1 MGHEQGI
8 KRLYQAAQPQPL
20 ELPGTNEQ
28 REHRSADLEQ
38 TFAPVGNP
46 SVVVVQ
52 IVDASDKD
60 LTSPL
65 ATCANICSQFVDP
78 MTRPHQRGSS
88 RPGTASRNIV
98 KDRPGHTL
106 SLFRSIALI
115 TLIAACCLLLCP
127 AALAQVPDVEDV
139 HVAPRIDTDS
149 QSKITEQNVLAD
161 TVQTHAPTIKSKVDL
176 VLVPVTVTDPM
187 NRLVTGLDKENFAVF
202 EGKNQQEVRHFS
214 AEDAPISLGVIF
226 DMSGSMSSKI
236 ERAREAVI
244 EFFKTANPQDE
255 FFLIA
260 FADKPEEVSDF
271 TQSVDD
277 LQGKLIYTVPKGRTA
292 LLDAIYLGLSKMRQA
307 KYPKK
312 SLLIIS
318 DGGDN
323 HSRYTEGEIKSLVK
337 EADVMVYSIGIYDHY
352 FQTEEER
359 LGPQLL
365 GDVSEL
371 SGGRSFT
378 IDNPNDLA
386 DVATKIGIE
395 LRNQYVLGYRPNNPG
410 HDGKW
415 HKIKVKLL
423 PPKGLPP
430 LHVYA
435 KTGYYASSQ

>member
-1 MGHEQGI
+1 MG
-8 KRLYQAAQPQPL
+8 RNPQSRDRDL
-20 ELPGTNEQ
+20 TILPG
-28 REHRSADLEQ
+28 S
-38 TFAPVGNP
+38 
-46 SVVVVQ
+46 
-52 IVDASDKD
+52 
-60 LTSPL
+60 
-65 ATCANICSQFVDP
+65 CANICSQLGDLVA
-78 MTRPHQRGSS
+78 RLHQRGAFHPGREVGRTVRLSS
-88 RPGTASRNIV
+88 RPALGASCAV
-98 KDRPGHTL
+98 L
-106 SLFRSIALI
+106 VIAVG
-115 TLIAACCLLLCP
+115 LLVAP
-127 AALAQVPDVEDV
+127 SPSFAQTPDVEDV
-139 HVAPRIDTDS
+139 HIAPRIEPDKPD
-149 QSKITEQNVLAD
+149 KITEQNALAD
-161 TVQTHAPTIKSKVDL
+161 TVVSRAPTIRSKVDL

-187 NRLVTGLDKENFAVF
+187 NRLVTGLDKENFEVF
-202 EGKNQQEVRHFS
+202 EGKDRQEVRHFS

-255 FFLIA
+255 FFLIT

-271 TQSVDD
+271 TQSIDD
-277 LQGKLIYTVPKGRTA
+277 LQGKLVYTVPKGRTA
-292 LLDAIYLGLSKMRQA
+292 LLDAIYLGISKMRQA
-307 KYPKK
+307 RYPKK

-352 FQTEEER
+352 FQTDEER
-359 LGPQLL
+359 LGPALL
-365 GDVSEL
+365 SDISEL

-395 LRNQYVLGYRPNNPG
+395 LRNQYVLGYRPKNPG